1 MNRRPSSPSVPGP
14 MLSAARAGCRFPL
27 VRGLILLTLFLL
39 LPSSSL
45 TAAPYALDWC
55 TTDAGG
61 GTSSGGDYALSGTI
75 GQTDTAVISGDR
87 YRVEGGFWPGL
98 IFSSPAELPT
108 LVLQLR
114 DNHFWIS
121 WSPATPGFILEQTGD
136 LSAPKWIT
144 APTGNPAI
152 VPFSANAQFYRLRKP

>member
-1 MNRRPSSPSVPGP
+1 MNRRPSSPNVHSPVLFATG
-14 MLSAARAGCRFPL
+14 AARLFPL
-27 VRGLILLTLFLL
+27 VQGLILLTLFLL

-45 TAAPYALDWC
+45 TAAAYAIDWC

-75 GQTDTAVISGDR
+75 GQTDNAVISGDR

-98 IFSSPAELPT
+98 ILSSTDELPT
-108 LVLQLR
+108 LVLQLM
-114 DNHFWIS
+114 NNQLWIS

-144 APTGNPAI
+144 APAGNPAI
-152 VPFSANAQFYRLRKP
+152 VPLSANAQFYRLRKP